1 MPFVVFPALY
11 TALVPPPALVAPPS
25 VVLRSRQ
32 ADLAALLSNVTE
44 LIAPGAIPGPLSV
57 FGDNAFVVV
66 AGRSESR
73 RLPMI
78 AASRFERGRAVAIG
92 HDGFLAEEALKNPD
106 NTQFLLNAVRWI
118 MAMPTATVAVVER
131 PYVADILEKAGLK
144 VVRLTTAQLQSQIES
159 PGFDAVLMNA
169 TALDDKAGV
178 RLAQALTIFVRG
190 GGGVMMDSLGWGWV
204 QTHPGKTL
212 SADHG
217 GNKLLTRLGIAWA
230 DGFFEKTGEKGWKAD
245 SGPLELL
252 HAKTAL
258 AALQS
263 HADNTMPLSASDLAQ
278 VGQTLTSAIGPLP
291 GDEPRFLPQVAALT
305 KRFAGNT
312 VFPIGV
318 DQPVARLKT
327 VLEQNAI
334 RRGSA
339 ARQPAHISSG
349 SFPGAVAFDAPRLEN
364 QKVTVA
370 GGVPGWQGTGLYA
383 APGAPLT
390 VTVPPTLAGK
400 GLSVRI
406 GCHEDTLWN
415 LEKWERFP
423 EITLS
428 RPINQPTFKLTSA
441 FGGTVYIDVPEGF
454 AKDTLTVT
462 ISGAVAAPRFVRGV
476 TSLADWRS
484 SIRSAPGPWAEL
496 EGKNIILSVPSGVVR
511 TLDDPEVLMAYWDEV
526 SDLAAELYQ
535 IPKNRPRPERYV
547 VDKQISAGYMHSGY
561 PIMTYTDEIARR
573 FVDLSVLRGRSGEP
587 NWGFYHE
594 LGHNHQRE
602 WWTWEG
608 CGEVTNNLLS
618 LYCTEKLNG
627 DKIGHPGLDPKI
639 MRERQQA
646 YLAAGAPYAKWQD
659 DPFLALT
666 LFIQLKDAFG
676 WEAFKRVFAEYEK
689 APQESLP
696 TTDQQKRDQFMTRF
710 SRAINKNLG
719 PFFTAWGVPTSDA
732 ARSQIA
738 RLPRWMPKDWPK
750 K

>member
-1 MPFVVFPALY
+1 MPFVVPVALY
-11 TALVPPPALVAPPS
+11 ATYSNSLV
-25 VVLRSRQ
+25 RSPQ
-32 ADLAALLSNVTE
+32 TDQAALLAGVTE
-44 LIAPGAIPGPLSV
+44 LIAPSAIPGPLSV

-92 HDGFLAEEALKNPD
+92 HDGFLAEEPLKHPD
-106 NTQFLLNAVRWI
+106 NTQFLLNAVRWVL
-118 MAMPTATVAVVER
+118 AMPTATVAVVER
-131 PYVADILEKAGLK
+131 PYVADILEKTGLK

-159 PGFDAVLMNA
+159 PDFDAVVMNA
-169 TALDDKAGV
+169 AALDDKAGV

-190 GGGVMMDSLGWGWV
+190 GGGVVMDSLGWGWV

-212 SADHG
+212 GADHG
-217 GNKLLTRLGIAWA
+217 GNKLFTRLGIAWA
-230 DGFFEKTGEKGWKAD
+230 DGYFEKTGEKGWKAD

-252 HAKTAL
+252 QAKTAL

-263 HADNTMPLSASDLAQ
+263 HADNTMPLSAENLAQ

-291 GDEPRFLPQVAALT
+291 SDEPRFLPQVAALT

-312 VFPIGV
+312 AFPIGV

-334 RRGSA
+334 RRGSGD
-339 ARQPAHISSG
+339 RQPAHISSG
-349 SFPGAVAFDAPRLEN
+349 GFPGVVAFDAPRLAN

-370 GGVPGWQGTGLYA
+370 GGVHGWQGTGLYA

-390 VTVPPTLAGK
+390 ISIPPALAGK

-415 LEKWERFP
+415 LGKWERFP

-454 AKDTLTVT
+454 AKDTFTVT
-462 ISGAVAAPRFVRGV
+462 ISGAVAAPRFVRGI
-476 TSLADWRS
+476 TPPADWRN
-484 SIRSAPGPWAEL
+484 SIRNAPGPWAEL
-496 EGKNIILSVPSGVVR
+496 EGKNIILSVPSSVVR
-511 TLDDPEVLMAYWDEV
+511 SLDDPEALMAYWDEV
-526 SDLAAELYQ
+526 SDLAADLYQ

-547 VDKQISAGYMHSGY
+547 VDKQISAGYMPAGY

-573 FVDLSVLRGRSGEP
+573 FVDLSVLRGQKGEP

-608 CGEVTNNLLS
+608 CGEVTNNLFS
-618 LYCTEKLNG
+618 LYACEKLNG
-627 DKIGHPGLDPKI
+627 DRVGLSPMEPKTI
-639 MRERQQA
+639 REA
-646 YLAAGAPYAKWQD
+646 MTKHLAAGAPYAKWKE
-659 DPFLALT
+659 DPFLALI
-666 LFIQLKDAFG
+666 LFAQLKDAFG
-676 WEAFKRVFAEYEK
+676 WETFKKVFAEYEK
-689 APQESLP
+689 APKESLP

-710 SRAINKNLG
+710 SRTVNKNLG